1 MDKSRSDRIAQ
12 HEQLRK
18 HILDKLV
25 AEGDRREEIDRLN
38 FWETPQGKRLAADEY
53 KRMKQSENFF
63 IAYFKIFKNFKI
75 LKDKKQT

>member
-38 FWETPQGKRLAADEY
+38 FWETPQGKRLAVDEY

-63 IAYFKIFKNFKI
+63 DCIFQNFQKFQNFKR
-75 LKDKKQT
+75 